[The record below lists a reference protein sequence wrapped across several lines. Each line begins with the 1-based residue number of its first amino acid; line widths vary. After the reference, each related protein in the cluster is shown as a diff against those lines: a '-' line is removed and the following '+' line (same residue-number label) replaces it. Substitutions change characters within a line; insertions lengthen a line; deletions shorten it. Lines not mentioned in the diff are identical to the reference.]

1 MKRLRAYL
9 IAGLLVWIPLGVTL
23 VFLGFVTK
31 QLDRSLLLLPSE
43 YRPEAWLGFAIP
55 GIGIVVTLLLL
66 LVTGLLAANIV
77 GRGMVGRWES
87 VLERI
92 PFVRAVYSASKKFAE
107 LLFSD
112 SGHAFKKV
120 LLIEYPRKG
129 IYSIAFLTS
138 NGPDEAKHVTGE
150 DVVCA
155 FVPTTPMPASGF
167 LVLVPRK
174 DVIELE
180 MDVDQAIKLIVSVG
194 VVVPEWRR
202 NELREVPGTLPAQSP
217 VESPVES
224 RGPEPRLRGGPD

>member
-1 MKRLRAYL
+1 MPRGPLVKRLRAYL
-9 IAGLLVWIPLGVTL
+9 IAGLLVWIPIGVTV

-31 QLDRSLLLLPSE
+31 QLDRSLLLLPAE
-43 YRPEAWLGFAIP
+43 YRPEAWLGFAVP
-55 GIGIVVTLLLL
+55 GIGIVVTLVLL

-112 SGHAFKKV
+112 SGLAFKKV

-138 NGPDEAKHVTGE
+138 NGPDEVKHVTGE

-167 LVLVPRK
+167 LVLVPKK
-174 DVIELE
+174 DVVELD

-194 VVVPEWRR
+194 VVVPEWSPE
-202 NELREVPGTLPAQSP
+202 ELRELPGASAN
-217 VESPVES
+217 
-224 RGPEPRLRGGPD
+224 PEPGLRSGQD

>member
-9 IAGLLVWIPLGVTL
+9 IAGLLVWIPIGVTV
-23 VFLGFVTK
+23 VFLGFVTR
-31 QLDRSLLLLPSE
+31 QLDKSLLLLPSE

-112 SGHAFKKV
+112 SGQAFKKV

-174 DVIELE
+174 DVVELE

-202 NELREVPGTLPAQSP
+202 KDLRELSGNTSSNTSSNMSGNSP
-217 VESPVES
+217 
-224 RGPEPRLRGGPD
+224 GPEPGLRSAQD

>member
-23 VFLGFVTK
+23 VFLGFVSK

-43 YRPEAWLGFAIP
+43 YRPEAWLGVAVP
-55 GIGIVVTLLLL
+55 GIGIVLTLLLL

-112 SGHAFKKV
+112 SGLAFKKV

-174 DVIELE
+174 DVVELD

-202 NELREVPGTLPAQSP
+202 KDLRELPGTSP
-217 VESPVES
+217 DKSL
-224 RGPEPRLRGGPD
+224 GPEHGRRAGQD